1 MWRMEFAQR
10 KSPVMSSDSTQIPPE
25 EESQRR
31 REDAP
36 QAGSFIDETA
46 EGFPICQ
53 WCGGAITSKAELVV
67 AADETGAP
75 AQIAPVG
82 YTAPRTFAAF
92 HRDCHA
98 EFAEEPP
105 SREEPDTTEF
115 WTPVNVAIIVATVL
129 LVLVV
134 LFFAILPP

>member
-1 MWRMEFAQR
+1 
-10 KSPVMSSDSTQIPPE
+10 MSSDSTQMSAE
-25 EESQRR
+25 EESQRPPD
-31 REDAP
+31 DAP
-36 QAGSFIDETA
+36 PAGNSIDETA

-53 WCGGAITSKAELVV
+53 WCGGAITSKDELVV

-92 HRDCHA
+92 HRNCHP
-98 EFAEEPP
+98 EFAEVPP
-105 SREEPDTTEF
+105 SQQAPESLGF
-115 WTPVNVAIIVATVL
+115 WTPINIAIIVATVL

-134 LFFAILPP
+134 LFFAIVSP